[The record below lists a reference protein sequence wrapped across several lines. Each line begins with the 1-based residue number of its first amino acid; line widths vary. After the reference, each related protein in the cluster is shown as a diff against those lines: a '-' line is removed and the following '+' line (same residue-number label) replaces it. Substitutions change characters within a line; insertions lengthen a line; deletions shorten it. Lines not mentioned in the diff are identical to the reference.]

1 MGLFPGVSFGAAYKV
16 LQRTYKFGS
25 QPILKDYMKRQY
37 GTQFSNMF
45 GKNGH
50 DMLNAVSGAMVGIGE
65 VVLLPLDVLKIKSQT
80 NPEVLKGRGV
90 VDIFVKEVSVFASCF
105 FF

>member
-25 QPILKDYMKRQY
+25 QPILKDYMKGRY
-37 GTQFSNMF
+37 GTQFNNMF
-45 GKNGH
+45 GSNGH
-50 DMLNAVSGAMVGIGE
+50 DMLNAVSGALVGIGE

-90 VDIFVKEVSVFASCF
+90 IDIFVKEVCLRV
-105 FF
+105 